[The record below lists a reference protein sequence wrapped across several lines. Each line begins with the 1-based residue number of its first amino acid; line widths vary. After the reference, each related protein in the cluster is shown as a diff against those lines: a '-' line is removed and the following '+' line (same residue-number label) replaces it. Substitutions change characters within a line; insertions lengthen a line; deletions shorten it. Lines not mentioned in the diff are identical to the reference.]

1 MSQTTDTPSC
11 SASASSEYRSPC
23 FVRGEHVVQDIPYRA
38 VGQGLRGP
46 AEQGMQRGVLGPVVE
61 PPTVTVGMR
70 TNATVPVTRC
80 RLDEEGTPGAISG
93 QGNQE
98 ERQ

>member
-1 MSQTTDTPSC
+1 
-11 SASASSEYRSPC
+11 
-23 FVRGEHVVQDIPYRA
+23 
-38 VGQGLRGP
+38 
-46 AEQGMQRGVLGPVVE
+46 MQRGVLGPVVE